1 MHANDLDETYTS
13 LCRTMTGLGESGAT
27 LFLARLALL
36 ALARSSDAA
45 AAQALIEAAAAADF
59 KS

>member
-13 LCRTMTGLGESGAT
+13 LCRTMTRVGESGAS

-36 ALARSSDAA
+36 ALARLSDAA
-45 AAQALIEAAAAADF
+45 TAQELIEAAAATEF
-59 KS
+59 NT